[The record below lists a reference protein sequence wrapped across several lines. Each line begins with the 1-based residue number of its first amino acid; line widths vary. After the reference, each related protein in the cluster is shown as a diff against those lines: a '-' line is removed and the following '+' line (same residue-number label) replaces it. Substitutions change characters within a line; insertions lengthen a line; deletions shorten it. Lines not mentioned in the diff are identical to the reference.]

1 MKVNVALDNNFVIN
15 HTDIIIIALKPLT
28 ILENVE
34 LLKNIPHGKVIV
46 SVAAFLPLSFYKKII
61 NNSEI
66 YRAMPNVNV
75 EVNKGFIA
83 LHGEKGEKAD
93 LVEKLFRLLGE
104 VEWVNEEVLDKLTLI
119 AASSPAVITELI
131 DALEIAAM
139 YMGIPQNIA
148 KKAIL
153 SVFKGTAELAYIKE
167 LQSIRN
173 SIITPKGITSRLMRE
188 FIKQNIKSSLLDTFI
203 QSSEELEKMIAK
215 LRFEHKI

>member
-1 MKVNVALDNNFVIN
+1 MKVNVTLDNNFVIN
-15 HTDIIIIALKPLT
+15 HTDIIIIIALKPLT

-34 LLKNIPHGKVIV
+34 LLKNIPRGKVIV

-61 NNSEI
+61 NNNEV

-83 LHGEKGEKAD
+83 LHGEKAD
-93 LVEKLFRLLGE
+93 LIEKLFRLLGE

-148 KKAIL
+148 RKAIL

-203 QSSEELEKMIAK
+203 QASEELEKMIAK